1 MGNQTAK
8 ALSGIT
14 VSDWLWRVGQN
25 QDKGA
30 FSDLFHA
37 MAPRIK
43 SYYFRL
49 GCDESL
55 ADELAQQTMFQV
67 WRKAHL
73 FDRTKASASTWMF
86 RVARNIRID
95 ALRKINR
102 FDTTEMDFDIICDEA
117 DNQETLFCKEEQ
129 DKIMRHAIAN
139 LSNDQMTIVKLSFY
153 SGLSHGEIAQKLD
166 LPLGTVKSRMRTA
179 FRKLKNEIGEYF

>member
-14 VSDWLWRVGQN
+14 ISDWLWRVGQS
-25 QDKGA
+25 QDKIA

-43 SYYFRL
+43 SYFFKL

-73 FDRTKASASTWMF
+73 FDRKKASASTWMF

-95 ALRKINR
+95 ALRKIQR
-102 FDTTEMDFDIICDEA
+102 YDATEMDFDSISDET
-117 DNQETLFCKEEQ
+117 DDQETVFWKEEQ
-129 DKIMRHAIAN
+129 DNLMRNAISN
-139 LSNDQMTIVKLSFY
+139 LSNDQITIVKLSFY
-153 SGLSHGEIAQKLD
+153 NGLSHAEIAQKLY

-179 FRKLKNEIGEYF
+179 FGKLKNELGEYL